1 MLHLLSIGI
10 AFVRYVRI
18 SVLPQGMQLM
28 ADLGFANCNPLI
40 LPIRG
45 NVVNFPVYCDKGTSP
60 KKGGGSSFTVTK
72 LPSSLEPKGQ
82 RPLSLPHSP

>member
-1 MLHLLSIGI
+1 
-10 AFVRYVRI
+10 
-18 SVLPQGMQLM
+18 M
-28 ADLGFANCNPLI
+28 AAQQQPLTEAEGVEVKPDVKLRRLATSYLGP
-40 LPIRG
+40 
-45 NVVNFPVYCDKGTSP
+45 PVYRDKGTSP

>member
-1 MLHLLSIGI
+1 MIQN
-10 AFVRYVRI
+10 
-18 SVLPQGMQLM
+18 SVPSEVTTTSGGEREKQ
-28 ADLGFANCNPLI
+28 
-40 LPIRG
+40 G
-45 NVVNFPVYCDKGTSP
+45 NVSSKTVPSGPVYHDKGSQP